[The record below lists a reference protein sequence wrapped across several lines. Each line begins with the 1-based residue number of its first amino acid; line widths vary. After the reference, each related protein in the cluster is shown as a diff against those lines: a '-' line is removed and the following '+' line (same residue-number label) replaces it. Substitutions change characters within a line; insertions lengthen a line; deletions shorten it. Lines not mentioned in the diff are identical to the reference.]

1 MRRATLALLLLANC
15 VEKCDTP
22 KRAGC
27 NTTMTMVCVPV
38 ISGRIITMV
47 CTPQEHTLCDVNSC
61 ASEK

>member
-1 MRRATLALLLLANC
+1 MRRAAFALLLLANC

-27 NTTMTMVCVPV
+27 NTTMTV
-38 ISGRIITMV
+38 IGHIITTV
-47 CTPQEHTLCDVNSC
+47 CTPQEHTICDDSSC